1 MATNT
6 REKGERRAQTRDR
19 RPKAH
24 VRHVRLSPKKAKL
37 VLDLVRGRSVDEALA
52 ILQFTPKATSPIVI
66 KLINSAIANAVNN
79 LELDRDSLYVAEIY
93 ATPGPTLKRYKPR
106 SRGSAA
112 PFYRRTSHIS
122 VVLDKR

>member
-93 ATPGPTLKRYKPR
+93 ANPGPTLKRYKPR

-122 VVLDKR
+122 VVLDQR

>member
-6 REKGERRAQTRDR
+6 REKGERRAQTRDN

-24 VRHVRLSPKKAKL
+24 VRHVRLSSKKAAI

-79 LELDRDSLYVAEIY
+79 MELDRDSLYVAEIY
-93 ATPGPTLKRYKPR
+93 ANPGPTLKRYKPR

-122 VVLDKR
+122 VVLDQR